1 MLSPLRNRAGRR
13 LREPFGKAGL
23 VVAIIAL
30 VFALGGGAWAL
41 SSSTS
46 AGKQK
51 AKISKTKR
59 HARGIRGPQGPVG
72 PEGPEGPAGVN
83 GKNGT
88 NGQAGANGTNGTP
101 GKSVISGEEP
111 AGANCT
117 EGGYWFE
124 IQGTGNKQ
132 YVCNGG
138 GGSGGGGTLPLGQT
152 LTGNWSFSVPKGGEE
167 DGESIKALVSISYP
181 LRAEFDFGIPD
192 ERWIGRDEWLE
203 PGEEYDTE
211 HCPGTAFDP
220 EAAPGFL
227 CFYAEA
233 MVNAGEGPR
242 RRWCGSPSGF
252 GTSAGTTPRSGATA
266 AFCVIDPTKQAYGY
280 GTWAVSA
287 DRSEE

>member
-1 MLSPLRNRAGRR
+1 MFTK

-51 AKISKTKR
+51 AKISKAKR
-59 HARGIRGPQGPVG
+59 HARGIRGPQGPAG

-101 GKSVISGEEP
+101 GKSVVSGEEP
-111 AGANCT
+111 AGANCA

-138 GGSGGGGTLPLGQT
+138 GGSGGSGGGTLPVGQT
-152 LTGNWSFSVPKGGEE
+152 VTGNWSFSVPKGGEE
-167 DGESIKALVSISYP
+167 DTPGGIKAFVSISYP
-181 LRAEFDFGIPD
+181 LQAEFDFGGAS

-211 HCPGTAFDP
+211 HCPGTALNP

-227 CFYAEA
+227 CFYASQ
-233 MVNAGEGPR
+233 MQNAGEGPR
-242 RRWCGSPSGF
+242 RRWCESPSSR
-252 GTSAGTTPRSGATA
+252 TSDPNSGATA
-266 AFCVIDPTKQAYGY
+266 VFCVLDPTKEAYGY
-280 GTWAVSA
+280 GSWAVAA
-287 DRSEE
+287 DKSEE